1 VRVMVRGEGF
11 GVKLALTVI
20 GVFTSTL
27 TQIAFHYAVHV
38 LGVNY
43 VYRVGIH
50 ALNIIMALAASRLIP
65 TWSLGYMISWA
76 IGGSVAATVG
86 LMDQIEVA
94 LYVIVVIIL
103 VYRMLRGG

>member
-1 VRVMVRGEGF
+1 MAGREEF
-11 GVKLALTVI
+11 SVKLAFTVI

-27 TQIAFHYAVHV
+27 TQIAFHYAMHV
-38 LGVNY
+38 MGVNY
-43 VYRVGIH
+43 IYRVGLH
-50 ALNIIMALAASRLIP
+50 ALNILMALAVSRLIP
-65 TWSLGYMISWA
+65 AWSLGYIISWT

-94 LYVIVVIIL
+94 LYMIVAIIL